1 MVQVSGLGTSNYTSF
16 GPACPCRSA
25 HAVALSSPTI
35 LCCWPYLGPTL
46 EVSSMKK
53 LSCIS
58 MCTILVWLGAVCG
71 TAEAKGRG
79 LVLTRKTLTRN
90 RYSAPRLSHKQYR
103 GSHYS
108 PVQFSPR
115 RYAWQRNLGKL
126 TGFKPVPKPNRATH
140 RIRKRLVVRGA
151 TTRRREATRIG
162 VVRRR
167 ESRGARIR
175 TRWSGFGTHR

>member
-1 MVQVSGLGTSNYTSF
+1 MSLHVCSR
-16 GPACPCRSA
+16 CRSI
-25 HAVALSSPTI
+25 LSYYI
-35 LCCWPYLGPTL
+35 LCWWPYLGSNP
-46 EVSSMKK
+46 EVNSMKR
-53 LSCIS
+53 LSRIS
-58 MCTILVWLGAVCG
+58 LCTILLWLGAVCG
-71 TAEAKGRG
+71 TAEAKGMG
-79 LVLTRKTLTRN
+79 LVPTRRSLTRN

-126 TGFKPVPKPNRATH
+126 KGYMPVPKPNRATH

-175 TRWSGFGTHR
+175 TRRSGFGTHR